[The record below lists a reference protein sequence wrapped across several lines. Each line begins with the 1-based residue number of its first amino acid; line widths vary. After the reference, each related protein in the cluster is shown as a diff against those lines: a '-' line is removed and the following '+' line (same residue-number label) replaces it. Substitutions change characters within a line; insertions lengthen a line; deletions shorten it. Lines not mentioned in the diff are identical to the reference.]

1 MTDSHSGKRT
11 IEVELSPLERTDP
24 MAVAGAVNR
33 ALRQAQV
40 EIRIKGIDLSA
51 REMDQIRAQV
61 EEMIPAWLLLEGE
74 RMEKSQETDPPV
86 YIRPGAFLR
95 SMFAIAWCAFRHPW
109 KTTEIDLTTG
119 RVIAHS

>member
-1 MTDSHSGKRT
+1 MTDSHSEKRT
-11 IEVELSPLERTDP
+11 IEVELLPLERNDP

-51 REMDQIRAQV
+51 REMDQIRARV
-61 EEMIPAWLLLEGE
+61 EEMIPAWLLLESE
-74 RMEKSQETDPPV
+74 RIEKSQEEELPV

-95 SMFAIAWCAFRHPW
+95 SMLAIAWSAFRHPW

-119 RVIAHS
+119 QVVAHS